1 MNHDHP
7 SESGTVLF
15 ELLIAMAL
23 IVGSITVTYTVYS
36 KLVIKA
42 IQLEHSHAAW
52 VHQRNQH
59 EIALYLNRS
68 ERYQTNYLPRS
79 KR

>member
-1 MNHDHP
+1 MSHDHP

-23 IVGSITVTYTVYS
+23 IVGSIAVTHTVFS
-36 KLVIKA
+36 KLVMKA

-59 EIALYLNRS
+59 EITLYLNRS